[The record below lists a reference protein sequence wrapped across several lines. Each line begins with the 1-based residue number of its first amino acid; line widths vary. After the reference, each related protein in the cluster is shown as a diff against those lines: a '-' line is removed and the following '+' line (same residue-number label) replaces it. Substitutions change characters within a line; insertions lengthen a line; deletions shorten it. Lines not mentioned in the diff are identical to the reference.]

1 MAQRPDLHHE
11 TTRARTGAITRR
23 DTPMATLTPDQ
34 LLEAF
39 EQMTVLELS
48 DFKKKFEERFGV
60 TAAAPV
66 AFAGRRPGSRWRRP
80 GRRGRGGADRVH
92 RHPDRDRPQQDP
104 GHQGRPR
111 AHRPRPQGGQGPR
124 RRGPQGREGG
134 RHQGR
139 GREDQG
145 RDRGAGRQGRDQVT
159 TPAMRGPTVAT
170 TRRRPVTDG
179 GGGMAACHPPRHST
193 RHPRATATLP
203 SLVRPCP
210 GVDMPRDR
218 GILLLL

>member
-1 MAQRPDLHHE
+1 MAPRPDLHLE

-66 AFAGRRPGSRWRRP
+66 AFAGRRPGRRWRRP

-145 RDRGAGRQGRDQVT
+145 RDRGAGRQGRDQVDDPGDAGADRRDDA
-159 TPAMRGPTVAT
+159 PAPGH
-170 TRRRPVTDG
+170 RRRT
-179 GGGMAACHPPRHST
+179 RHGRVPSAEAST